1 MGLSYLA
8 LHQYNEGIEVLEQ
21 LSRLSNRFHLS
32 QNALIIAYCMVW
44 KFKKARELM
53 EEQKQRAEHEYIAS
67 TLTGIPS
74 AYLDDLD
81 EAFNYLN
88 KAYADKEPLLL
99 SLKYQAFIPD
109 NLRADKR
116 FKSLLEKIGF
126 PQ

>member
-1 MGLSYLA
+1 
-8 LHQYNEGIEVLEQ
+8 
-21 LSRLSNRFHLS
+21 
-32 QNALIIAYCMVW
+32 
-44 KFKKARELM
+44 M

-67 TLTGIPS
+67 TLTGIAS